1 MKIIFNGNERVLSDK
16 AYLYDLLLQLK
27 VKEDKPG
34 VAVEINDDI
43 IVKSEWQYTKLKE
56 NDRVEIIQAV
66 QGG

>member
-34 VAVEINDDI
+34 VAVAINNDI

>member
-1 MKIIFNGNERVLSDK
+1 MKILFNGNERVLGDT
-16 AYLYDLLLQLK
+16 AYLYDLLLPLK
-27 VKEDKPG
+27 LKEDKPG
-34 VAVEINDDI
+34 VAVAINDNI

>member
-34 VAVEINDDI
+34 VAVAINDNI

>member
-34 VAVEINDDI
+34 VAVAINNDI
-43 IVKSEWQYTKLKE
+43 IVKSEWQYTKLQE

>member
-16 AYLYDLLLQLK
+16 AYLYDLLLQLE

-34 VAVEINDDI
+34 VAVAINDDI

>member
-1 MKIIFNGNERVLSDK
+1 MKIIFNGNERVLGDT

-27 VKEDKPG
+27 VQEDKPG
-34 VAVEINDDI
+34 IAVAINEDI